1 MSTPPLKAQCGS
13 HLTPKVSIT
22 CNEVADVYITA
33 VSSGWIGDV
42 YPCFSGSIDLFSEK
56 LCCLFELRAIR
67 LIRSSEVAY
76 YESVFIARPDIT
88 NVQVEA
94 ISESFKAIIAEHGGS
109 ATKDEYWGLRS
120 LAYRIKKNRKGHY
133 VMLNLDAPASAI
145 SELERNMRL
154 NEDVIRFMTI
164 KVDSLNE
171 EPSVMMRNKTAR
183 DEKNRRDGF
192 VEEQYSDN
200 KVVTPTQKDQGEGQ

>member
-1 MSTPPLKAQCGS
+1 MS
-13 HLTPKVSIT
+13 
-22 CNEVADVYITA
+22 
-33 VSSGWIGDV
+33 
-42 YPCFSGSIDLFSEK
+42 
-56 LCCLFELRAIR
+56 
-67 LIRSSEVAY
+67 Y

-88 NVQVEA
+88 SVQVEA
-94 ISESFKAIIAEHGGS
+94 ISDSFKTIVAEHGGS

-154 NEDVIRFMTI
+154 NEDIIRFMTI
-164 KVDSLNE
+164 KVNSLDE
-171 EPSVMMRNKTAR
+171 KPSVMMRNKTAR

-192 VEEQYSDN
+192 GEDHYSDE
-200 KVVTPTQKDQGEGQ
+200 KVSTPTQKDQGEGQ